1 MLDERP
7 GGGLGST
14 FAMSEPIRL
23 LTSVHQVGPRAFR
36 FEPAGSIDRVNV
48 LLGVAAVLGVIG
60 AILAGVLASSAHA
73 PVIAAI
79 GLVPILVSVG
89 CLVALKK
96 RRASAGAF
104 VIDADARMFTHQR
117 EARYELSQIELG
129 TEIDALAD
137 GAPRW
142 LMVHVRG
149 GKSYRIARGYEKDI
163 SALVRLLASWG
174 VTVKIA

>member
-1 MLDERP
+1 
-7 GGGLGST
+7 
-14 FAMSEPIRL
+14 MSEPIRL

-36 FEPAGSIDRVNV
+36 FEPSGSIDRVNV
-48 LLGVAAVLGVIG
+48 LLGVAALLGVVG

-73 PVIAAI
+73 PLIAAI
-79 GLVPILVSVG
+79 GVVPIAISIG
-89 CLVALKK
+89 CVIALKK

-129 TEIDALAD
+129 TEVDALAE

-142 LMVHVRG
+142 LMVHVRD